1 MSIKIKIPEN
11 RGGKC
16 HGSQCWL
23 AWETVRQSKEHAGVD
38 SERAY
43 RYKIAVAPVFV
54 CENGGIAIESWI
66 GMDLR
71 PVIVEELP
79 WQQLL
84 MVLVIIVGPVK
95 YQAANGLGGNWLQ
108 WF

>member
-1 MSIKIKIPEN
+1 M
-11 RGGKC
+11 
-16 HGSQCWL
+16 
-23 AWETVRQSKEHAGVD
+23 GV
-38 SERAY
+38 
-43 RYKIAVAPVFV
+43 
-54 CENGGIAIESWI
+54 GIAIESWI

-95 YQAANGLGGNWLQ
+95 YQAANGLGGNQLQ